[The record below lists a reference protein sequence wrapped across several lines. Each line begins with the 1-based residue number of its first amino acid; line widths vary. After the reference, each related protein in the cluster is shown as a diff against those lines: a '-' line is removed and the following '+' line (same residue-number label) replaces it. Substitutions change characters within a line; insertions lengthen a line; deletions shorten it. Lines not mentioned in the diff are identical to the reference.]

1 MAERTAPVTCQCPAG
16 PVLVSAHV
24 RGGLALHPHPDLAG
38 GRGPWTIT
46 HVGSGLAVLKG
57 IPTRAEG
64 VLLLRV
70 LLGFGDWTRAAGVLQ
85 RDRALSRRVR
95 PIWDRLRAAP

>member
-1 MAERTAPVTCQCPAG
+1 MAERTVACAMPAG
-16 PVLVSAHV
+16 PVPVAAVLQ

-38 GRGPWTIT
+38 GRAPWTIT

-95 PIWDRLRAAP
+95 PIWDRLLRSE